1 MSADTPVA
9 RVEAAYDRLRGAG
22 RPEIWIHL
30 RPREEVLA
38 EAAGIDPALP
48 LAGLVVAVKDN
59 IDVAGLP
66 TTAGAP
72 SYAYRPRADAPAVA
86 RLRAAGAVVLGKTN
100 LDQFATGLV
109 GTRSPYGAVRN
120 AWDPARISGGS
131 SSGSAVA
138 VALGIADIALG
149 TDTAGS
155 GRVPAALNG
164 IVGVK
169 PTKGLVPVTG
179 VVPAC
184 YTLDCVTVFAR
195 DLWLAR
201 TAAEIVEGPDPADP
215 LSRTGTQLP
224 PPPARPRIAVPA
236 PEHLDGMADGWRAAF
251 DAVVARLA
259 GTGAEIVRVDVTP
272 LLEAA
277 DLLYGGAF
285 VAERY
290 AAVGRHVEEHRDLIG
305 TGLDA
310 TVASIVLAGR
320 DKTAADWAADTARLA
335 ALGAAGRAALD
346 GCAALLTPTTTWHPT
361 LAEVAADP
369 VGANARMG
377 RFTNFANLLDCASLA
392 VPAGFVDGLPF
403 GVMLTGP
410 AFSDRA
416 LAALAE
422 RLAAPPLDL
431 FVVGAHLT
439 GQPLN
444 AQLVQAGGTLLGP
457 AHTTPDYRLY
467 ALNTTPPKPGLL
479 RTTGSGPGGDAGTDR
494 GARVGG
500 AAEAGGLAGVGGS
513 GASQPAGVGDFAAA
527 TNPARASNR
536 AEADDPADANV
547 PVKAGA
553 PAKPVSPT
561 EAGAPAEA
569 PALAEVGAPAGA
581 GNPAGVGN
589 PAGSGIEGE
598 VWRLS
603 AGGFGVFVAGV
614 PAPMAVGTVEL
625 ADGRRVSGFLVEPY
639 AVEGAPDITRFGG
652 WRAYL
657 ASG

>member
-1 MSADTPVA
+1 MSAMTPA
-9 RVEAAYDRLRGAG
+9 ERVEAAYDRIRSVD

-30 RPREEVLA
+30 RPRDEVLA
-38 EAAGIDPALP
+38 EAAAVDPALP
-48 LAGLVVAVKDN
+48 LAGLVAAVKDN

-66 TTAGAP
+66 TTAAAP
-72 SYAYRPRADAPAVA
+72 TYAYLPGADAPAVA

-184 YTLDCVTVFAR
+184 YSLDCVTVFAR
-195 DLWLAR
+195 DLRLAR
-201 TAAEIVEGPDPADP
+201 TAAEIVEGPDAADP

-224 PPPARPRIAVPA
+224 PPPARPRVAVPA
-236 PEHLDGMADGWRAAF
+236 PHHLEGMADGWRTAF
-251 DAVVARLA
+251 HSAVARLA
-259 GTGAEIVRVDVTP
+259 ATGVEITEADITP

-277 DLLYGGAF
+277 ELLYGGAF

-290 AAVGRHVEEHRDLIG
+290 AAVGGHLEKHRDLIG
-305 TGLDA
+305 TRLDA

-320 DKTAADWAADTARLA
+320 ERTAAEWAADTARLA
-335 ALGAAGRAALD
+335 ALGASGRAALD

-377 RFTNFANLLDCASLA
+377 RFTNFANLLDHASLA
-392 VPAGFVDGLPF
+392 VPAGCVDGLPF

-416 LAALAE
+416 LAVLAE
-422 RLAAPPLDL
+422 RLANPGVDL

-444 AQLVQAGGTLLGP
+444 AHLVQAGGTLVGP
-457 AHTTPDYRLY
+457 VRTAGGYRLH
-467 ALNTTPPKPGLL
+467 ALATEPPKPGLV
-479 RTTGSGPGGDAGTDR
+479 RAVGAGPGSGGR
-494 GARVGG
+494 
-500 AAEAGGLAGVGGS
+500 AGV
-513 GASQPAGVGDFAAA
+513 
-527 TNPARASNR
+527 
-536 AEADDPADANV
+536 
-547 PVKAGA
+547 
-553 PAKPVSPT
+553 
-561 EAGAPAEA
+561 
-569 PALAEVGAPAGA
+569 
-581 GNPAGVGN
+581 
-589 PAGSGIEGE
+589 EGE
-598 VWRLS
+598 IWRLP
-603 AGGFGVFVAGV
+603 AAGFGTFTAAV
-614 PAPMAVGTVEL
+614 PPPMTIGTVEL
-625 ADGRRVSGFLVEPY
+625 ADGRQVSGFLVEPY
-639 AVEGAPDITRFGG
+639 AVEGTPDITRFGG

-657 ASG
+657 AST